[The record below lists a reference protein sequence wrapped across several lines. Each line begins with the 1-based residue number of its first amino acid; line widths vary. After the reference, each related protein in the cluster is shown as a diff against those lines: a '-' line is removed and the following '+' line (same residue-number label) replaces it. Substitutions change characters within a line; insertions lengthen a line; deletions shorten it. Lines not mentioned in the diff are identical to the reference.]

1 VVLLGMTILILEP
14 EDYSAQ
20 ALAVYRSL
28 GRVYFYPDLA
38 VKDKK
43 TILAQVDI
51 LVVGLK
57 HQIDKKFLDQITNL
71 KIIASPTTGMNH
83 LDLAEIKARGIK
95 VISLRGRKG
104 FLRNVPSTAEETF
117 ALILALVRN
126 LPWAFDA
133 VKKGEWDRIKW
144 RGHQLK
150 GKTIG
155 LLGFG
160 RLGRIVARYAK
171 AFDMKVLAC
180 DPNVSEK
187 FIKSRGAIKV
197 GVEELFKKSDIVSL
211 HVLLTDETHDLVKSG
226 HLKSMK
232 PSAYF
237 INTARA
243 ELVEKGALEKALKQ
257 KWIAGAAVDVLRSEQ
272 GDGSH
277 LKNNPLL
284 RYALT
289 HNNLLIVPH
298 LGGATYEAMQTT
310 QDFVAELVRCEV
322 KKMRA

>member
-1 VVLLGMTILILEP
+1 MTILILEP

>member
-1 VVLLGMTILILEP
+1 MIILITEHK
-14 EDYSAQ
+14 DYSLR
-20 ALAVYRSL
+20 ALAIYKKL
-28 GRVYFYPDLA
+28 GRVYFYSPSEVLA
-38 VKDKK
+38 KEGPKLSKENKSADV
-43 TILAQVDI
+43 

-57 HQIDKKFLDQITNL
+57 YQIDKKFLDQFANL
-71 KIIASPTTGMNH
+71 KIIASPATGMNH
-83 LDLAEIKARGIK
+83 LDLEEIKSRGIK
-95 VISLRGRKG
+95 IISLRGRKG

-126 LPWAFDA
+126 IPWAFDA
-133 VKKGEWDRIKW
+133 VKGGEWDRIKW

-150 GKTIG
+150 DKTLG

-180 DPNVSEK
+180 DPNVSER
-187 FIKSRGAIKV
+187 FIRSRGGVKV
-197 GVEELFKKSDIVSL
+197 SMEELFKKSDLVSL
-211 HVLLTDETHDLVKSG
+211 HVLLTDETYDLVKEK

-232 PSAYF
+232 PTAYL

-243 ELVEKGALEKALKQ
+243 ELVEGGTLEKALRQ
-257 KWIAGAAVDVLRSEQ
+257 KRIAGAAVDVLRGEK

-284 RYALT
+284 HYALT
-289 HNNLLIVPH
+289 HDNLLIVPH
-298 LGGATYEAMQTT
+298 LGGATYEAMAAT
-310 QDFVAELVRCEV
+310 QDFIAELVRKEV
-322 KKMRA
+322 KKR